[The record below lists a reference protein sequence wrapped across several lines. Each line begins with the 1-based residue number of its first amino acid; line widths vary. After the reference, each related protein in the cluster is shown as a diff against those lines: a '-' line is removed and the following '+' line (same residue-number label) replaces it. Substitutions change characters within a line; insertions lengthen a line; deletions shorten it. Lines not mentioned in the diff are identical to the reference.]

1 MLKKMINTT
10 GKAATRQDIRF
21 HRRSLDE
28 ALKAETLMG
37 AIPSA
42 RQECEASS
50 IGRRDEVD
58 QERSS
63 KTQHLN
69 SRRCPNVKH
78 TAGSMVRS
86 TFKNL
91 EHSETDSHDI
101 SFPTGVSQKADTTP
115 IAGHKG
121 YIFKPVSPLNRVLFK
136 VG

>member
-1 MLKKMINTT
+1 VTCGRHQK
-10 GKAATRQDIRF
+10 RF
-21 HRRSLDE
+21 HVEDVQHSWKGSRADRILGSTE
-28 ALKAETLMG
+28 E
-37 AIPSA
+37 
-42 RQECEASS
+42 QECEASS

-121 YIFKPVSPLNRVLFK
+121 YIFKPVSPLIRVLFK